1 MRRASKSVKPVEKT
15 TQEFSK
21 KLYKKE
27 RIKYKKNSVDFIK
40 SARDGEDSQILR
52 PFHYPQEKTLGEK
65 QEEHKSKD
73 QTEEEYKV
81 DVGIS
86 GQDIPVLI
94 LRKN

>member
-40 SARDGEDSQILR
+40 SARDGEDLR

-65 QEEHKSKD
+65 QEEHKSTD

>member
-40 SARDGEDSQILR
+40 SARDGEDSQTLR
-52 PFHYPQEKTLGEK
+52 PFHYPQEKTIGEK
-65 QEEHKSKD
+65 QEEHKSMD
-73 QTEEEYKV
+73 QTEE
-81 DVGIS
+81 
-86 GQDIPVLI
+86 
-94 LRKN
+94 